1 MKIKASIVNQHLLLT
16 IQHQRPLFREWWML
30 QLMFTLKYCFFRNQ
44 NSVDSYTVYQFKRQI
59 EHFCNWWKSI
69 NPLSVHFNNLA
80 KKKDNVMYQC
90 GIMKL
95 VLTLNIT
102 VFQHLTYCH
111 EKDITWLIKSW
122 IRIYIFKKKRSIHLA
137 KQILLEWKNKISS
150 KLYVLLNKFFNVN
163 LSLFLLK
170 IILNIHTV

>member
-1 MKIKASIVNQHLLLT
+1 MMNAAIDVYIKI
-16 IQHQRPLFREWWML
+16 LF
-30 QLMFTLKYCFFRNQ
+30 FFRNQ

-122 IRIYIFKKKRSIHLA
+122 IRIYIFFFLKEVYILQNRFCWNERTRYHLNYMCFSINSSML
-137 KQILLEWKNKISS
+137 IYPFSCWK
-150 KLYVLLNKFFNVN
+150 
-163 LSLFLLK
+163 LS
-170 IILNIHTV
+170 